1 MAASTENIETVVTAG
16 GDTYIPVAQ
25 GSGIYNLNLTGNMLL
40 AGISAAD
47 IVTGLTLGHK
57 FKILAVKAISI
68 VAPTTA
74 SKLAT
79 VTTYISGTAV
89 TGGVLSLTT
98 AALATKG
105 TVLAG
110 STVTAA
116 NVGSETDTITL
127 TGSAVTAFV
136 EGSVSIVLTIQNLEG

>member
-1 MAASTENIETVVTAG
+1 MPETYDYLDQAL
-16 GDTYIPVAQ
+16 VADDINVKA
-25 GSGIYNLNLTGNMLL
+25 GSGIYNLDITGNILL
-40 AGISAAD
+40 AGISAAN
-47 IVTGLTLGHK
+47 IVTAFPPGHR
-57 FKILAVKAISI
+57 FKILGVYATSI

-79 VTTYISGTAV
+79 VTTYIGSTAV

-105 TVLAG
+105 AVLAG
-110 STVTAA
+110 SAVTA
-116 NVGSETDTITL
+116 NNIGSATDTITL

-136 EGSVSIVLTIQNLEG
+136 EGSATITLRIQNLQG

>member
-1 MAASTENIETVVTAG
+1 MPESYDIIEQALVADDINVKAG
-16 GDTYIPVAQ
+16 A
-25 GSGIYNLNLTGNMLL
+25 GIYNLPIAGNLLL
-40 AGISAAD
+40 AGISAAN
-47 IVTGLTLGHK
+47 IVTGLTPGHR
-57 FKILAVKAISI
+57 FKILGVYVVSM

-79 VTTYISGTAV
+79 VTTYIGSTAV

-110 STVTAA
+110 SAVTAA
-116 NVGSETDTITL
+116 NEGSATDTITL

-136 EGSVSIVLTIQNLEG
+136 EGSASIFIRIQNTEG

>member
-1 MAASTENIETVVTAG
+1 MSLRNSTVETLITPAQ
-16 GDTYIPVAQ
+16 IPVMSP
-25 GSGIYNLNLTGNMLL
+25 GGVYNMSLMGNMLL

-47 IVTGLTLGHK
+47 LVTSFSPGHR
-57 FKILAVKAISI
+57 FKIVSVVAVSV

-74 SKLAT
+74 AKLAT
-79 VTTYISGTAV
+79 ITPYISGTAV

-105 TVLAG
+105 TVLAA
-110 STVTAA
+110 STVTA
-116 NVGSETDTITL
+116 NNEGSATDTITL

-136 EGSVSIVLTIQNLEG
+136 EGSANIILRIQNLDG

>member
-1 MAASTENIETVVTAG
+1 MATSTEAIETVLTPG
-16 GDTYIPVAQ
+16 GTNYVPVKQ
-25 GSGIYNLNLTGNMLL
+25 GSGIYNMNITGDLLL

-47 IVTGLTLGHK
+47 IVTAFTPGHK
-57 FKILAVKAISI
+57 FKILGVFAISI

-74 SKLAT
+74 AKLAT
-79 VTTYISGTAV
+79 VTPYIGATAV

-110 STVTAA
+110 SAVTAA
-116 NVGSETDTITL
+116 NVGSETDTISL

-136 EGSVSIVLTIQNLEG
+136 EGSACIMIRIQNLEG

>member
-1 MAASTENIETVVTAG
+1 MTASTENIQTTLTPG

-25 GSGIYNLNLTGNMLL
+25 GSGIYNLNITGNMLL
-40 AGISAAD
+40 AGISAANL
-47 IVTGLTLGHK
+47 VTAFTPGHK
-57 FKILAVKAISI
+57 FKILAVSATSI

-79 VTTYISGTAV
+79 VTPYIGSTAV

-105 TVLAG
+105 TVVAG
-110 STVTAA
+110 STVTAL

-127 TGSAVTAFV
+127 TGSAVTAFA
-136 EGSVSIVLTIQNLEG
+136 EGSAAINIRIQNLEG

>member
-1 MAASTENIETVVTAG
+1 MSLKSSQVETLITPAE
-16 GDTYIPVAQ
+16 IPVASP
-25 GSGIYNLNLTGNMLL
+25 GGVYNLNLTGNMLL
-40 AGISAAD
+40 AGITAAD
-47 IVTGLTLGHK
+47 IVTAFAPGHR

-68 VAPTTA
+68 VAPTT
-74 SKLAT
+74 SGKLAT
-79 VTTYISGTAV
+79 VTPYIGSTAV

-116 NVGSETDTITL
+116 NEGSATDTITL
-127 TGSAVTAFV
+127 TASSVTAFV
-136 EGSVSIVLTIQNLEG
+136 EGSACIVLRIQNLDG